1 MKNHSIY
8 SVQAICLLI
17 YIGHN
22 SGQSDRMSV
31 LLASA
36 SRIAQCLGIH
46 RLGSETPSHIFK
58 CDDSDIREKL
68 LIDREVSKRAWWFL
82 VRQDWLQIPFNNTY
96 NIHPS
101 QFDTEMPRNFDKDV
115 FKLGL
120 ATEIVEQSE
129 ENYTQGSYT
138 SVLNKGIVKKGISE
152 HMANIFCSLGSVII
166 WKLQDRICQR
176 TKSGSGHNID
186 VLRNLYSEVLQ
197 ADRELKQLVGGMPD
211 FYRLKEDHDGET
223 TTNIM
228 IVQQKCVLSISIAHK
243 VYQ

>member
-22 SGQSDRMSV
+22 SGQSDRISV

-46 RLGSETPSHIFK
+46 RLGSETPLGILK
-58 CDDSDIREKL
+58 CDDSDTKSKL

-101 QFDTEMPRNFDKDV
+101 QFDTEMPKNCDDDV
-115 FKLGL
+115 LKMGL
-120 ATEIVEQSE
+120 PIDIVEQ
-129 ENYTQGSYT
+129 NKDHYTQGSYT
-138 SVLNKGIVKKGISE
+138 SVLNKGIVYQ
-152 HMANIFCSLGSVII
+152 N
-166 WKLQDRICQR
+166 
-176 TKSGSGHNID
+176 
-186 VLRNLYSEVLQ
+186 
-197 ADRELKQLVGGMPD
+197 
-211 FYRLKEDHDGET
+211 ED
-223 TTNIM
+223 
-228 IVQQKCVLSISIAHK
+228 S
-243 VYQ
+243 

>member
-22 SGQSDRMSV
+22 SGQSDRISV

-46 RLGSETPSHIFK
+46 RLGSETPLRILK
-58 CDDSDIREKL
+58 CDDPDTRSKL

-101 QFDTEMPRNFDKDV
+101 QFDTEMPKNCYEDV
-115 FKLGL
+115 SKMGL
-120 ATEIVEQSE
+120 PTDIVEQNKDRYS
-129 ENYTQGSYT
+129 QGSYT
-138 SVLNKGIVKKGISE
+138 FVLNKGV
-152 HMANIFCSLGSVII
+152 
-166 WKLQDRICQR
+166 
-176 TKSGSGHNID
+176 
-186 VLRNLYSEVLQ
+186 
-197 ADRELKQLVGGMPD
+197 
-211 FYRLKEDHDGET
+211 
-223 TTNIM
+223 
-228 IVQQKCVLSISIAHK
+228 
-243 VYQ
+243 VYQNENS